1 MIRSRHG
8 RGYHRVVLET
18 PYASEQ
24 SLQVYSFDPLANMT
38 IDQRT
43 LVLGGAVATIIK
55 RVLG

>member
-1 MIRSRHG
+1 M
-8 RGYHRVVLET
+8 